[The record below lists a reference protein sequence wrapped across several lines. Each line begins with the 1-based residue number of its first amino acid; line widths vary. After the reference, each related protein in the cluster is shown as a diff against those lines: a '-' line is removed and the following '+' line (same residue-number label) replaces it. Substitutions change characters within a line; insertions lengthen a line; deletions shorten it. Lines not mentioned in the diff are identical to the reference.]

1 MVVVSRTSHND
12 PENQTKGVTKMR
24 VTTITRASEKAG
36 REASSAVYEVPFELT
51 LDEAVERAGG
61 VEAIVQLVTGAEQAE
76 AAKTIKRY
84 ERAGLAH
91 NVIEAKMA
99 TWTPGA
105 KAERIINPVKAMTK
119 RATKMNKEE
128 VEALIAQLQASLV

>member
-1 MVVVSRTSHND
+1 
-12 PENQTKGVTKMR
+12 MR

-51 LDEAVERAGG
+51 LEEAVERAGG
-61 VEAIVQLVTGAEQAE
+61 VEAIVQLVTVAEQAE
-76 AAKTIKRY
+76 AAKMIKRY
-84 ERAGLAH
+84 EHAGLAH
-91 NVIEAKMA
+91 DVIEAKMA

-105 KAERIINPVKAMTK
+105 KVERVVNPVKAMTK

-128 VEALIAQLQASLV
+128 VEALIAQLQASLA